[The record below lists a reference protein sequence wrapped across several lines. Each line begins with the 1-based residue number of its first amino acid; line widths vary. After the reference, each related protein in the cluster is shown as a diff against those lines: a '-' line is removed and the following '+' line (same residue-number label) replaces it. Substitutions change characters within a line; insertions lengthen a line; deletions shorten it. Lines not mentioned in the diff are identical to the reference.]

1 MRKNGFTLIELM
13 IVIAIIGIVVA
24 VALPMLSGNGRVNTS
39 RVSSAPNRAEGVQCI
54 NGYLVTTDR
63 YGNTT
68 PAVANGS
75 AVKC

>member
-13 IVIAIIGIVVA
+13 IVIAIVGILVA
-24 VALPMLSGNGRVNTS
+24 VALPMAKGSRVNTS
-39 RVSSAPNRAEGVQCI
+39 RVSSTPNQTESVQCI

-63 YGNTT
+63 YGNST
-68 PAVANGS
+68 PSVANGS